1 MLTAAQFADAFA
13 VVDTETTRIGNLVI
27 DLASQIKG
35 GGLTEAEEQ
44 AAFDRLVAAG
54 ENLKKI
60 AADPGNPVPVPTEPE
75 PTPGTEPTPT
85 PGEEPTVG

>member
-13 VVDTETTRIGNLVI
+13 VVDTETTRIGELVI
-27 DLASQIKG
+27 SLVAQIKG

-44 AAFDRLVAAG
+44 VAFDRLVAAG

-60 AADPGNPVPVPTEPE
+60 AADPGNPVPEPVEPAPTAGEEPA
-75 PTPGTEPTPT
+75 PTPGTE
-85 PGEEPTVG
+85 VG